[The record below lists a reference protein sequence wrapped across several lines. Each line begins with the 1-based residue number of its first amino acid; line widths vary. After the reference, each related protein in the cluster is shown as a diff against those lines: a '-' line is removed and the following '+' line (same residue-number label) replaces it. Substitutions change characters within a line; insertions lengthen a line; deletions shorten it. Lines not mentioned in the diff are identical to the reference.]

1 MCYSLF
7 CTKIMMILLS
17 GRRQYLMKKNYGQ
30 WGCNGANNQ
39 STVGKRDSDKD
50 FQGMMSTKRTVKKQ
64 I

>member
-1 MCYSLF
+1 
-7 CTKIMMILLS
+7 MMILLS